1 MSVVLLGWIP
11 ESFGEGGVAT
21 ALEQIGGVAFTPTPC
36 CILFT
41 FLGDVSESAL

>member
-1 MSVVLLGWIP
+1 MPVMLLGWIP
-11 ESFGEGGVAT
+11 ESFGGGVGCNCM
-21 ALEQIGGVAFTPTPC
+21 EQIGGVAFTPTPC